1 MVMQDGG
8 TVDVRPGSDP
18 GRAAPEHSGAYL
30 ASGLCL
36 VLYGAA
42 LLAWTVYG
50 LGQADTTAWD
60 FVEGLFN
67 PGATP
72 APQVLG
78 PYEWAFTVAFLA
90 VGGLTLAQRR
100 TARSAALLCAFL
112 LLAVSLREGVGL
124 FNTAYRDQYSNDPLG
139 GWALATRGLGLVTAL
154 VVLAVLR
161 SATERPADAPPSS
174 QPLPHSRL
182 FPQALDSAQAG
193 GTPMR
198 GGTPIRKEDPDA
210 VSPMSARRRRHSR
223 ICGVLFLITAAVRV
237 IWTVRDLS
245 SLRMPTTRYLRGAV
259 DGSVLGTL
267 DLSASAEFTTVS
279 SVLVLVILGVI
290 ALRGRRDVR
299 GALLVFAA
307 VELYLTV
314 RTVVLL
320 TITDFFSLSSE
331 TTEGTLSMATTAYAL
346 AAMTSVVV
354 LATGR
359 GYGPYGG
366 VRGALGP
373 GVPSSE

>member
-100 TARSAALLCAFL
+100 TARSAALLCGFL

-124 FNTAYRDQYSNDPLG
+124 FNAAYRDQYSNDPLG

-161 SATERPADAPPSS
+161 SATERAADAAP
-174 QPLPHSRL
+174 
-182 FPQALDSAQAG
+182 
-193 GTPMR
+193 
-198 GGTPIRKEDPDA
+198 

-237 IWTVRDLS
+237 IWTVRALS
-245 SLRMPTTRYLRGAV
+245 SSEMATTRYLRGAV

-267 DLSASAEFTTVS
+267 DLSASTEFTTVS
-279 SVLVLVILGVI
+279 SVLVLLILGVI
-290 ALRGRRDVR
+290 ALRGHRDIR

-320 TITDFFSLSSE
+320 AVTDFFSLSSE
-331 TTEGTLSMATTAYAL
+331 TPEGALSMATTAYAL

-359 GYGPYGG
+359 AYGPYGG